1 MAMIENTSYKDRPAI
16 AITNGILTATFL
28 PVDGAKLVSL
38 KDANGN
44 EYLSQAKGKT
54 YKRLGLQTSY
64 IEAECSAFDDM
75 FPTVDPC
82 TMNEMEYLD
91 HGEVARREHDVQCL
105 EDAVI
110 FTCSLE
116 ALHVVYEKQ
125 ASFMGEELAIVY
137 KIKNLNSFDF
147 PYVFAGHIMFRGEC
161 GAAVV
166 CDLEETAAKEIMFG
180 NPKGKPNLLCEKGTD
195 KEWKYYYNEAL
206 SPLNCSVRYPL
217 SRYTVSVNCDSEIIK
232 YLGVWM
238 NPGDLNGMYN
248 IALEPCSA
256 LYDSPIKA
264 KETCS
269 YIKAYG
275 TVEFVLKIGIK
286 REENK

>member
-1 MAMIENTSYKDRPAI
+1 MIENTSYKDRPAI

-28 PVDGAKLVSL
+28 PLDGAKLVSL

-75 FPTVDPC
+75 FPTIDPC
-82 TMNEMEYLD
+82 AINEMEYLD
-91 HGEVARREHDVQCL
+91 HGEVARREHNVQIL

-125 ASFMGEELAIVY
+125 VSFIGEELAVAY

-147 PYVFAGHIMFRGEC
+147 PYVFAGHIMFRGEP
-161 GAAVV
+161 GAAIV
-166 CDLEETAAKEIMFG
+166 CDLEETAAKELMFG
-180 NPKGKPNLLCEKGTD
+180 NRKEKLNILCENGAD
-195 KEWKYYYNEAL
+195 KEWKYYYNKAL
-206 SPLNCSVRYPL
+206 IPLSCSVRYPL
-217 SRYTVSVNCDSEIIK
+217 SRYTISVNCDSEIIK

-238 NPGDLNGMYN
+238 NPGDLNDMYN

-256 LYDSPIKA
+256 LYDSPLKS

-269 YIKAYG
+269 YIKANE
-275 TVEFVLKIGIK
+275 TVEFVLRIGIE
-286 REENK
+286 REENE